1 MAKKTVK
8 SNTKNVTKKVS
19 KKVDMTELV
28 SQNPVAVSAPTPPQ
42 IKPMM
47 SSRTLTLALVVLG
60 IALLTYKVGPYFVP
74 AMIGYSPVTRFEV
87 WERME
92 TSYGAQ
98 TLDDLVNEKILDNA
112 IAKSGIKI
120 DQAKVD
126 EQLKNLETQFESAG
140 GLDAALEQRGL
151 TKQDLIKQIST
162 QLSVEE
168 ILKDKIQPTEDDVKR
183 VFEEGSKTT
192 YKDKKLED
200 VSASIK
206 DELTQS
212 KLREEFLTWFETVKA
227 DAKIKSFGL

>member
-8 SNTKNVTKKVS
+8 SSTKKVS
-19 KKVDMTELV
+19 KKVEKKVVVPEMVMTAPELV
-28 SQNPVAVSAPTPPQ
+28 APVAEPK
-42 IKPMM
+42 KPMM

-74 AMIGYSPVTRFEV
+74 AMIGYTPVTRLAV
-87 WERME
+87 WQRME
-92 TSYGAQ
+92 ASYGAQ

-112 IAKSGIKI
+112 IAKAGIKV

-151 TKQDLIKQIST
+151 TKQDLIKQITT

-168 ILKDKIQPTEDDVKR
+168 VLKDKIKPSEEDVNKA
-183 VFEEGSKTT
+183 FEEGSKTT
-192 YKDKKLED
+192 YKDKKFDE
-200 VSASIK
+200 VKASIA

-212 KLREEFLTWFETVKA
+212 KLREEFLSWFEGVKA
-227 DAKIKSFGL
+227 EAKVKSFGL